1 MIKEWFD
8 SLEPR
13 ERLMVLAGGIAGIVI
28 IFWGGLWHPLATGAL
43 ELTDAVDS
51 KRSLL
56 ASLQRARAVAVQP
69 GMQVSGAAGQSLV
82 LLVDQTHRG
91 FGLEGTLTR
100 NQPDGTDGIRVT
112 FQDASFDALIAWL
125 GALQANYGTSV
136 DAATIDGGRAPGV
149 VNATVV
155 LRR

>member
-1 MIKEWFD
+1 MIKEWFYN
-8 SLEPR
+8 LEPR
-13 ERLMVLAGGIAGIVI
+13 DRLMLFGGGVVGVVI
-28 IFWGGLWHPLATGAL
+28 ILWGGLWHPLTTGAL

-56 ASLQRARAVAVQP
+56 VSLQRARAITVQS
-69 GMQVSGAAGQSLV
+69 GMQVSSGAGQSLV
-82 LLVDQTHRG
+82 LLVDQTHRS

-112 FQDASFDALIAWL
+112 FQNASFDALIAWL

-136 DAATIDGGRAPGV
+136 DAATIDGARTPGI

>member
-1 MIKEWFD
+1 VIKEWFFN
-8 SLEPR
+8 LELR
-13 ERLMVLAGGIAGIVI
+13 ERLILLGGGIVGVVIVL
-28 IFWGGLWHPLATGAL
+28 WGGLWHPLTTGAL

-56 ASLQRARAVAVQP
+56 ASLQRARAVTVQSS
-69 GMQVSGAAGQSLV
+69 MQISSAAGQSLV
-82 LLVDQTHRG
+82 LLVDQTHRS
-91 FGLEGTLTR
+91 FGLEGSLTR

-112 FQDASFDALIAWL
+112 FQNASFDALIAWL
-125 GALQANYGTSV
+125 GAIQTNYGTRV
-136 DAATIDGGRAPGV
+136 DAATIDGARTPGI

>member
-1 MIKEWFD
+1 MIREWFYN
-8 SLEPR
+8 LEPR
-13 ERLMVLAGGIAGIVI
+13 ERLMLLGGGIVGVAI
-28 IFWGGLWHPLATGAL
+28 ILWGGLWHPLTTGAL

-56 ASLQRARAVAVQP
+56 ASLQRARAVTAQS
-69 GMQVSGAAGQSLV
+69 GMQVSSAAGQSLV
-82 LLVDQTHRG
+82 LLVDQTHRN

-112 FQDASFDALIAWL
+112 FQNASFDALIAWL
-125 GALQANYGTSV
+125 GALQANYGTRV
-136 DAATIDGGRAPGV
+136 DAATIDGARTPGI

>member
-1 MIKEWFD
+1 MIKEWFYKF
-8 SLEPR
+8 EPR
-13 ERLMVLAGGIAGIVI
+13 ERLMLLGGGIVGVVI
-28 IFWGGLWHPLATGAL
+28 ILWGGLWHPLTAGAL
-43 ELTDAVDS
+43 ELNDAVDS

-56 ASLQRARAVAVQP
+56 ASLQRARAVTVQS
-69 GMQVSGAAGQSLV
+69 GMQVSSAAGQSLV
-82 LLVDQTHRG
+82 LLVDQTHRS

-112 FQDASFDALIAWL
+112 FQNASFDALIAWL

-136 DAATIDGGRAPGV
+136 DTTTIDGARTPGI

>member
-1 MIKEWFD
+1 MIKEWFYN
-8 SLEPR
+8 LESR
-13 ERLMVLAGGIAGIVI
+13 ERLMLLGGGIVGVVIVL
-28 IFWGGLWHPLATGAL
+28 WGALWQPLTTGAL

-69 GMQVSGAAGQSLV
+69 GMQVGSAAGQSLV
-82 LLVDQTHRG
+82 LLVDQTHRN

-112 FQDASFDALIAWL
+112 FQNASFDALISWL

-136 DAATIDGGRAPGV
+136 DAATIDGARTPGV

>member
-1 MIKEWFD
+1 MIKEWFYN
-8 SLEPR
+8 LEPR
-13 ERLMVLAGGIAGIVI
+13 ERLMLLGGGIVGVVIVL
-28 IFWGGLWHPLATGAL
+28 WGGLWHPLTTGAL

-51 KRSLL
+51 KRSQL

-69 GMQVSGAAGQSLV
+69 GMQVSSAAGQSLV
-82 LLVDQTHRG
+82 LLVDQTHRS
-91 FGLEGTLTR
+91 FGLDGSLTR

-112 FQDASFDALIAWL
+112 FQSASFDALIAWL

-136 DAATIDGGRAPGV
+136 DAATIDGARTPGV

>member
-1 MIKEWFD
+1 M
-8 SLEPR
+8 L
-13 ERLMVLAGGIAGIVI
+13 LGGGIVGIVI
-28 IFWGGLWHPLATGAL
+28 ILWGGLWHPLTTGAL
-43 ELTDAVDS
+43 ELSAAVDS

-56 ASLQRARAVAVQP
+56 ASLQRARAVTVQS
-69 GMQVSGAAGQSLV
+69 GMPVSSAAGQSLV
-82 LLVDQTHRG
+82 LLVDQTHRS

-112 FQDASFDALIAWL
+112 FQNASFDALIAWL

-136 DAATIDGGRAPGV
+136 DATTIDGARMPGI